1 MINPKIAIYED
12 GYVFNSE
19 IGESFF
25 VNETGRLIFEFLKT
39 EKILKK

>member
-12 GYVFNSE
+12 GYAFNSE
-19 IGESFF
+19 TGVSFF
-25 VNETGRLIFEFLKT
+25 VNETGRLILEFLKT